1 MKFEKQSI
9 PYVFMVKGKQRRDNQ
24 SELLQTIESSPRT
37 KQTMDLFGEQMSI
50 KDSHLKQVDY
60 ERVVTDLNFATQ
72 AAFRRRKPTMPVT
85 VDISQL
91 PYIRCQQQKT
101 HRTLDV
107 YRRCRPKIKE
117 IKPLAKH
124 IRNTNNY
131 MVGKTTTTSPLGSYA
146 SPNSQM
152 SLLLNDKQKH
162 IVYSQMYYESP
173 PTPEYM
179 RATFVRPYKPM
190 APRVSLR

>member
-1 MKFEKQSI
+1 
-9 PYVFMVKGKQRRDNQ
+9 
-24 SELLQTIESSPRT
+24 
-37 KQTMDLFGEQMSI
+37 MDLFGEQMSI

-60 ERVVTDLNFATQ
+60 ERVVSDLTYSTQ
-72 AAFRRRKPTMPVT
+72 SAFRRRKPTMPPAA

-91 PYIRCQQQKT
+91 PYIRSQRKT

-124 IRNTNNY
+124 IRNSNNI
-131 MVGKTTTTSPLGSYA
+131 MIGKTTTTSPLGSYA

-173 PTPEYM
+173 PTPEHM
-179 RATFVRPYKPM
+179 LASFVKPYKPM